1 MTAAQKLVFVGPL
14 QPVAKP
20 AGKTA
25 KTAGKP
31 AAVAKPAAVKPAAKP
46 AKPAAAAPLGFA
58 VRDGYRPGAGR
69 LLFAYTQAWLDV
81 SGLTAGKTIARA
93 DLVKVAGQTAVA
105 YHTGRT
111 GTLSDNK
118 GAISLTDSG
127 AAFFKARGADQKAVD
142 AFSTVLRTGCMDETV
157 GVKVPAAVV
166 PLKAQAAK

>member
-14 QPVAKP
+14 PQAVKP

-31 AAVAKPAAVKPAAKP
+31 AAVKPAAKP
-46 AKPAAAAPLGFA
+46 AALAPLGFA

-157 GVKVPAAVV
+157 GVKVAAAVV
-166 PLKAQAAK
+166 PLKPAAVAK